1 MSNISR
7 LVALLGAART
17 KDIIFTARLIEA
29 SEALA
34 LLSEVVPDADA
45 LQRCADCARTSSA
58 MKAKT

>member
-29 SEALA
+29 PEALH
-34 LLSEVVPDADA
+34 
-45 LQRCADCARTSSA
+45 RGC
-58 MKAKT
+58 

>member
-1 MSNISR
+1 

-29 SEALA
+29 PDALA
-34 LLSEVVPDADA
+34 LGLLSEVVPDADA
-45 LQRCADCARTSSA
+45 LQRCAACARTSSA